1 MEQLLISP
9 KILKI
14 IAVFLSFDQP
24 LYVREIARKL
34 NFPPATVS
42 RILQRLLRREL
53 LTSQKKG
60 NLKLFQLNPH
70 FPSLPEIKSLV
81 QKESGQIPLLTQAL
95 KQIPL
100 VSLATVYGSA
110 AKNQLTSTSDIDLL
124 IVGSPPVDE
133 LNQQLNRLEKTL
145 SREINYSLYSPKEFF
160 SEKKKP
166 GFLRHVLSQQ
176 TINIINRPFYE
187 PEKKLKKHYS

>member
-1 MEQLLISP
+1 MISP

>member
-14 IAVFLSFDQP
+14 IAVFFGSGQP

-34 NFPPATVS
+34 ALPPATVS

-60 NLKLFQLNPH
+60 SLKLFQLNPH

-81 QKESGQIPLLTQAL
+81 QKESGPVPLLTQAL

-100 VSLATVYGSA
+100 VSSVTVYGSA
-110 AKNQLTSTSDIDLL
+110 ANNQLTSTSDIDLL

-145 SREINYSLYSPKEFF
+145 SREINYSLYSPEEF
-160 SEKKKP
+160 SRQKTKP
-166 GFLRHVLSQQ
+166 GFLKYILQQPHQ
-176 TINIINRPFYE
+176 TIINNP
-187 PEKKLKKHYS
+187 

>member
-14 IAVFLSFDQP
+14 IAVFLSSEQP

-60 NLKLFQLNPH
+60 SLKLFQLNLH

-81 QKESGQIPLLTQAL
+81 QKESGQISLLTQAL

-124 IVGSPPVDE
+124 IVGNPPVDK

-166 GFLRHVLSQQ
+166 GFLRHILSQQ